1 MMIELHLISSFDG
14 LSRHLLAL
22 CFGDESL
29 EEHEKLEDDA
39 FIEDSE
45 EEDTAACKTPSNAS
59 TPPNNATTRDGK
71 RPTSTLREYGSNLGS
86 PMKSGAGKLGS
97 LLNASEVATSHCG
110 PIRAH
115 VLDRHS
121 TAVTVAPR

>member
-29 EEHEKLEDDA
+29 EEDENLEDDA

-45 EEDTAACKTPSNAS
+45 EEDT
-59 TPPNNATTRDGK
+59 D
-71 RPTSTLREYGSNLGS
+71 
-86 PMKSGAGKLGS
+86 
-97 LLNASEVATSHCG
+97 VADIFGGDIEKEEET
-110 PIRAH
+110 
-115 VLDRHS
+115 
-121 TAVTVAPR
+121 